1 MDGEFVVRPG
11 QVWADNDV
19 RCKGRT
25 VRVAEV
31 GPLTAIC
38 EILTNSDAHQE
49 YVDGVRSVAGYRPD
63 DMRGMRTE
71 IKLRRFRPTSTGY
84 RLLEDVT
91 DAPVA

>member
-1 MDGEFVVRPG
+1 MDGEVVVRPG

-49 YVDGVRSVAGYRPD
+49 YVDGVRSMAGYRPV
-63 DMRGMRTE
+63 DM
-71 IKLRRFRPTSTGY
+71 LDVLP
-84 RLLEDVT
+84 LLKQGEDVKEE
-91 DAPVA
+91 DRA